1 MTTRFR
7 PGDRVR
13 IRPVTGWSFDGSLG
27 TVESVDRRT
36 VFVRPDGQ
44 PYSVE
49 CTAHELER
57 ASAEPAAGT
66 LEADAE
72 VQQIAMEV

>member
-1 MTTRFR
+1 MSGHFR

-13 IRPVTGWSFDGSLG
+13 IRPVTGWSFDGALG

-36 VFVRPDGQ
+36 VFVRPDGR

-49 CTAHELER
+49 CEMGELESVPR
-57 ASAEPAAGT
+57 EAKAGAAS
-66 LEADAE
+66 
-72 VQQIAMEV
+72 QMAMEVAR